1 MCTCTLSFLNK
12 IDDYFYNIEDI
23 LIKMSRR
30 PSFLE
35 ELRDPITGRIIPL
48 KSRPSPSG
56 GGGAMV
62 ISAPEV
68 EGPTVLSSVLEHVG
82 EWSPA
87 RSGPPYFSP
96 PGSPAE
102 ETPPERIRPK
112 DSPSLQRLYCSERY
126 KLLREMGC
134 PPDEKDLMP
143 PPRIQRRLNLKEGL
157 QPFPPPEED
166 EEDEKDE
173 EDEEEMSPPPKRYRV
188 STD

>member
-62 ISAPEV
+62 VSAPDV
-68 EGPTVLSSVLEHVG
+68 EGPTVLSSVLEHVE

-96 PGSPAE
+96 PGSPE
-102 ETPPERIRPK
+102 EKTPAERIRPK
-112 DSPSLQRLYCSERY
+112 ESPSLQPQPCLERAA
-126 KLLREMGC
+126 LLVAMGF
-134 PPDEKDLMP
+134 PAEEEGAEEEGLVP
-143 PPRIQRRLNLKEGL
+143 PPTIQRRLVFPKGL
-157 QPFPPPEED
+157 QRFPPPEEES
-166 EEDEKDE
+166 EEI
-173 EDEEEMSPPPKRYRV
+173 SPPPKRYRV